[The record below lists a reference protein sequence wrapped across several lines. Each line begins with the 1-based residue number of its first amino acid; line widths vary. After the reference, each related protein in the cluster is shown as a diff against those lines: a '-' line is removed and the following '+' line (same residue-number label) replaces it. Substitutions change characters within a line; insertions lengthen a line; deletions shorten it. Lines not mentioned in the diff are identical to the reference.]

1 MEKEDSRNGNME
13 NIFYAALALH
23 VAGKPVSKENIRVV
37 LRAAGTSVDEPALDI
52 MAAFVES
59 LKASPY
65 EKESVIDS
73 RIIKLLP
80 SVLSQQK
87 VPVEQLKALLG
98 ELAGSR
104 PPDVKTWEAILD
116 GSIRPEAG
124 GGLEPPKSSGKAEQI
139 EAINRDARVTVM
151 EVPARES
158 VTSARCRG
166 RYVYGITAGGREVR
180 LGSIGIEGSEV
191 YTVTYQDLGAI
202 VHSCPTE
209 PYLSLDDET
218 VKGWVKAHQGV
229 LDAAKE
235 QFSIIIPLGFDTILK
250 PGDDSISPDQVVR
263 DWLKKDCDRFHAVMS
278 KIEGKDEYGVQVS
291 YIPAVIGNH
300 TSEQSEEINEIRDEM
315 ARKSPGI
322 AYIYK
327 QKLEKAIKAEMERLA
342 DSWFKDF
349 YNRVNKHT
357 DDIIVEKTRKLD
369 KDKVML
375 LNLSCLVAK
384 EKVDGLGEELE
395 EINNMDG
402 FFVHFSGPWPP
413 YSFVAK
419 PMVAAGKEGA
429 NGPH

>member
-1 MEKEDSRNGNME
+1 MENENSGNGKME

-23 VAGKPVSKENIRVV
+23 VAGKPLNKENIRVV
-37 LRAAGTSVDEPALDI
+37 LRAAGTPVDEPALDI
-52 MAAFVES
+52 IGAFIES
-59 LKASPY
+59 LKVSHG
-65 EKESVIDS
+65 KNDSCSDS
-73 RIIKLLP
+73 RIIKLLTT
-80 SVLSQQK
+80 VLSQQNG
-87 VPVEQLKALLG
+87 PTEQLETLLG
-98 ELAGSR
+98 ELNRAVS
-104 PPDVKTWEAILD
+104 PDSSCATILD
-116 GSIRPEAG
+116 ESKKPETG
-124 GGLEPPKSSGKAEQI
+124 ESSEQPRHSGKVEHLKVINGDAGV
-139 EAINRDARVTVM
+139 AIIK
-151 EVPARES
+151 VPTKES
-158 VTSARCRG
+158 ATISQNKG
-166 RYVYGITAGGREVR
+166 RYVYGITAGGKEVR
-180 LGSIGIEGSEV
+180 LGPIGIDGSEV

-209 PYLSLDDET
+209 PYQSLDDET

-235 QFSIIIPLGFDTILK
+235 QFSTIIPLGFDTILK
-250 PGDDSISPDQVVR
+250 PEDDSISPDHVVR
-263 DWLKKDCDRFHAVMS
+263 DWLKKDCDRFHAVIS

-291 YIPAVIGNH
+291 YIPAVISEYM
-300 TSEQSEEINEIRDEM
+300 SEQSEEVNGIRDEM
-315 ARKSPGI
+315 AKKSPGI

-327 QKLEKAIKAEMERLA
+327 QKLEKTIKAEMERLA

-395 EINNMDG
+395 KINNMEG

-419 PMVAAGKEGA
+419 PIVAAGKEGS